1 MLKINQTVIIL
12 GSSRSRGDTFKI
24 AKYLQDK
31 GDLDLIDLNNYN
43 ISYYDYNHENRID
56 DFLPLI
62 RQLIE
67 QYNTFIFATP
77 VYWYTM
83 SGIMKVFLDRF
94 SDLLTIEKEMGRRL
108 RGKNMALMSCSN
120 EDDLTKEFNI
130 PFIKS
135 AEYLGMN
142 WVGQVHGWIEQESL
156 SIEVQNRLNEFLKL
170 CT

>member
-1 MLKINQTVIIL
+1 
-12 GSSRSRGDTFKI
+12 
-24 AKYLQDK
+24 
-31 GDLDLIDLNNYN
+31 
-43 ISYYDYNHENRID
+43 
-56 DFLPLI
+56 
-62 RQLIE
+62 
-67 QYNTFIFATP
+67 
-77 VYWYTM
+77 
-83 SGIMKVFLDRF
+83 MKVFLDRF